1 MILLADFEQI
11 HTTARN
17 IASGNEATL
26 KIGYLYN
33 QNILEL
39 LLTPDDFSMLTPE
52 VKIQLIQ
59 GNHEELFEL
68 LRTDRVELLISDQR
82 CAFSDEY
89 VNLILTSRDTY
100 IKTTIKKSYIY
111 YAKQ

>member
-1 MILLADFEQI
+1 
-11 HTTARN
+11 
-17 IASGNEATL
+17 
-26 KIGYLYN
+26 
-33 QNILEL
+33 
-39 LLTPDDFSMLTPE
+39 MLTPE

-89 VNLILTSRDTY
+89 VNLILTSRDMY
-100 IKTTIKKSYIY
+100 IKTTKRNLISTMQNNNSIISNDEDH
-111 YAKQ
+111 

>member
-1 MILLADFEQI
+1 
-11 HTTARN
+11 
-17 IASGNEATL
+17 
-26 KIGYLYN
+26 
-33 QNILEL
+33 
-39 LLTPDDFSMLTPE
+39 MLTPE

-68 LRTDRVELLISDQR
+68 LITDRVELLISDQR

-100 IKTTIKKSYIY
+100 IKTTKRNLISTMQNNNSIISNDEDH
-111 YAKQ
+111 

>member
-1 MILLADFEQI
+1 MSFAEF
-11 HTTARN
+11 R
-17 IASGNEATL
+17 
-26 KIGYLYN
+26 LYN

-39 LLTPDDFSMLTPE
+39 LLIPNDFSMLTPE